1 MTALDTSRPL
11 IFSDEVYA
19 LVHYSA
25 QQLRRLEENGQFP
38 RRFRIGKNRIAWL
51 RGEVEQWLNDRLGE
65 R

>member
-25 QQLRRLEENGQFP
+25 QQLRRLEENGEFP
-38 RRFRIGKNRIAWL
+38 RRFRIGKNRIAW
-51 RGEVEQWLNDRLGE
+51 RRCEVEQWLNDRLGE

>member
-1 MTALDTSRPL
+1 MTTQDTSRLL